1 MPSNPALPLWPP
13 SLPSVIGRQGV
24 VQILEPDL
32 SEEERQAL
40 QRSAETLRDAVA
52 RLKTQAM

>member
-1 MPSNPALPLWPP
+1 MAAVSTRRIIG
-13 SLPSVIGRQGV
+13 PSVIGRQGV

-40 QRSAETLRDAVA
+40 QRSADTLRNAAA
-52 RLKTQAM
+52 RLAARKDA